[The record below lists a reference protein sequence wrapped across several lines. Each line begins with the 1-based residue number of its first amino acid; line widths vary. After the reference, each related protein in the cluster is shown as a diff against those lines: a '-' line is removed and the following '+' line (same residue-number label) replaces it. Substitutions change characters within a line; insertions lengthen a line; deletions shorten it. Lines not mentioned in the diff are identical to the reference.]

1 MKYTIHKVN
10 GYTII
15 LVPNDTKTVHI
26 NACIKTGTMNETKN
40 DAGIHHLVEHILTE
54 AWKPCGKDTCNS
66 YWDKKG
72 VTMNAN
78 THLSYV
84 NFYVNGLVEDMDEMM
99 NYMVDI
105 ITKPFL
111 KKSTLEIEKHAVLN
125 ELLILSNNPE
135 NKLVDA
141 FNKEFFIHGYNDDY
155 DLQIKN
161 LKMMTMKKIR
171 DFYEKINK
179 EIIFVISGPKKM
191 PNFKENYFF
200 KEKNEKIFTFS
211 NKIIY
216 VPYKQKSTIL
226 MIGLPISHKF
236 NNFSNFSHHKFQ
248 ACLKI
253 LHMILF
259 QKLRVELKV
268 IYGISIQLEP
278 LPAPHIIINST
289 IENKHTP
296 LVYNTIMKT
305 FDKYTKESFPQD
317 YIDGMKKNNKLGYH
331 NINFNSSFMAN
342 YILKEYLKGKIIS
355 LEIKMNEID
364 KMTAKDFMKT
374 MINLDG
380 ALVAYQGPVKIL

>member
-26 NACIKTGTMNETKN
+26 NACIKTGSMNETKQ
-40 DAGIHHLVEHILTE
+40 DAGIHHLLEHILTE
-54 AWKPCGKDTCNS
+54 SWKPCGKQTCNS

-72 VTMNAN
+72 VTMNAH
-78 THLSYV
+78 THLSYM
-84 NFYVNGLVEDMDEMM
+84 NFYVNGLIEDMDEMM

-105 ITKPFL
+105 ITSPFL

-141 FNKEFFIHGYNDDY
+141 FNKAFFIGVYSDDY
-155 DLQIKN
+155 ALQIKN
-161 LKMMTMKKIR
+161 LKGMTMKKIR

-191 PNFKENYFF
+191 PNFKNYKQKF
-200 KEKNEKIFTFS
+200 EKKDIFTYS

-226 MIGLPISHKF
+226 MIGLPIVTECFFKC
-236 NNFSNFSHHKFQ
+236 K
-248 ACLKI
+248 ACLQI

-259 QKLRVELKV
+259 QKLRIEMKI
-268 IYGISIQLEP
+268 IYGITIQLET
-278 LPAPHIIINST
+278 LPAPYIFIKST
-289 IENKHTP
+289 VETKHTAI
-296 LVYNTIMKT
+296 VYKTIVDT
-305 FDKYTKESFPQD
+305 FHKYNKEPFPQD
-317 YIDGMKKNNKLGYH
+317 YIDGMKKQMKLTYH
-331 NINFNSSFMAN
+331 NTNLNSMFMAN
-342 YILKEYLKGKIIS
+342 YILKEYLNGDMFS
-355 LEIKMNEID
+355 LETKLKEID
-364 KMTAKDFMKT
+364 KMKAKDFMKFVT
-374 MINLDG
+374 VLDNC
-380 ALVAYQGPVKIL
+380 LVAYQGPEEIMI